1 MNFYNGKIFDVKTL
15 GYIEGG
21 FSVEDGK
28 FTKVCS
34 CISEGE
40 DLKGKKIIPGLI
52 DIHGHGNSGYD
63 FSTCNLDGLKA
74 MAKYLASNGITSFA
88 ATNMTAPFDALKD
101 AYQNALYIHK
111 NREENEAR
119 VLGINM
125 EGPFFSYNKRGAQNP
140 EFLAKPDVNIFN
152 ELNSSCEDL
161 IKIVCVAPDTEGAL
175 DFISEASKVCT
186 VSVAH
191 TEADYDLTLKAF
203 EAGATHMTHL
213 FNGMVGIHHRNPGP
227 VLAAHD
233 TKKVYV
239 ELICDGVHI
248 NPAVIRAAFKLF
260 EGRVVI
266 ISDSLAC
273 CGLEDGNYDMGGLN
287 VNLKG
292 LKATLDDG
300 TLAGSVTNLYKMMK
314 NAISF
319 GIDEGEAIK
328 SCTINPATQLGCAD
342 KVGSIEEGKAADF
355 IVCDDD
361 LNIEAV
367 YIAGKKNLY

>member
-15 GYIEGG
+15 EYKEGG
-21 FSVEDGK
+21 FSIENGK
-28 FTKVCS
+28 FTKVSS
-34 CISEGE
+34 CIKDGV
-40 DLKGKKIIPGLI
+40 DLRGKKIIPGLI
-52 DIHGHGNSGYD
+52 DVHGHGNSGFD
-63 FSTCNLDGLKA
+63 FSMCDLEGLKT
-74 MAKYLASNGITSFA
+74 MARYLASNGITSFA
-88 ATNMTAPFDALKD
+88 ATNMTAPFDMLKS

-140 EFLAKPDVNIFN
+140 EFLAKPDINVFKK
-152 ELNSSCEDL
+152 LNDSCENL
-161 IKIVCVAPDTEGAL
+161 IKIVCVAPETEGAM
-175 DFISEASKVCT
+175 DFIKEVSGTCT

-203 EAGATHMTHL
+203 ENGANHMTHL

-233 TKKVYV
+233 TKDVYV

-248 NPAVIRAAFKLF
+248 NPAVIRAVFKLF
-260 EGRVVI
+260 EGRVII

-273 CGLEDGNYDMGGLN
+273 CGLSDGRYEMCGLA

-292 LKATLDDG
+292 LHATLDDG
-300 TLAGSVTNLYKMMK
+300 TLAGSVTNLYQMMK
-314 NAISF
+314 NAIKF
-319 GIDEGEAIK
+319 GIDEGQAIK
-328 SCTINPATQLGCAD
+328 ACTINPATQMKAANE
-342 KVGSIEEGKAADF
+342 VGSIDEGKAADF

-367 YIAGKKNLY
+367 YIAGKKI